1 MASEAAPKKM
11 RRGRPPV
18 FSDDALRRAAGFSYA
33 RSVGT
38 RRAAQDLVYR
48 MFAVAAIEQYCEAY
62 PARKATLEWLLK
74 PKLRHALLTELG
86 RIARPKSDEEGV
98 LHWNDRDVDR
108 LIWAALEIAERKPPT
123 KTGLVL
129 IRDLRRRYSRHD

>member
-1 MASEAAPKKM
+1 MASEAAPKKI

-62 PARKATLEWLLK
+62 PASKATLEWLLK

-86 RIARPKSDEEGV
+86 RVARPKSDEEGV
-98 LHWNDRDVDR
+98 LRWNDRDVDR
-108 LIWAALEIAERKPPT
+108 LVWAALEIAERKPPT
-123 KTGLVL
+123 KAGLVL
-129 IRDLRRRYSRHD
+129 IRDLRRRYSKHD